1 MDERKKTRFF
11 WGVLL
16 AWVPTIPLALAFV
29 HIPRDIPTSK
39 AIGLGAVA
47 GMLAEAYLTLGIG
60 LTLVFEVAAI
70 ILLLRAFSR
79 EHVMRSLFSIVSIC
93 CSALI
98 VFFFGL
104 FIWFFVFKMARTG

>member
-60 LTLVFEVAAI
+60 LTLVFEVAAYHP
-70 ILLLRAFSR
+70 AAS
-79 EHVMRSLFSIVSIC
+79 SLFSRTC
-93 CSALI
+93 DAFP
-98 VFFFGL
+98 VFYRLHLLQRSDCFFL
-104 FIWFFVFKMARTG
+104 RTVHLVFCF